1 MQNRIM
7 LDVRVRFV
15 VNVRCQGNGW
25 MMVQVGLDV
34 GVRCTLGKEY
44 PISWVSLVVQ

>member
-1 MQNRIM
+1 M
-7 LDVRVRFV
+7 LGLGLWFV
-15 VNVRCQGNGW
+15 VNVRCQGYGW